1 MKPRYLSCPKMLLKH
16 AEMAMSPLR
25 LLQEAHAL
33 HVAQNTQNEF
43 FVPNYRHL
51 ERNVSEDAK
60 HLIWC

>member
-1 MKPRYLSCPKMLLKH
+1 MLLKH

-33 HVAQNTQNEF
+33 HVAQNTRNEF